1 MGSQPQS
8 QDVEHQ
14 ASPEVDD
21 LRIRREALRDSS
33 LEQRWHQARQRSH
46 PKQGENVAKQ
56 RGPPPVG

>member
-21 LRIRREALRDSS
+21 LRIPREAVRDRSHGQPRREPQRREQSS
-33 LEQRWHQARQRSH
+33 QVETVAEQPRSTT
-46 PKQGENVAKQ
+46 
-56 RGPPPVG
+56 VG

>member
-33 LEQRWHQARQRSH
+33 LEQRWHQTRQRSH
-46 PKQGENVAKQ
+46 PRQGENAAEQ
-56 RGPPPVG
+56 PRPPSVG

>member
-21 LRIRREALRDSS
+21 LRIRREAVR
-33 LEQRWHQARQRSH
+33 ERSH
-46 PKQGENVAKQ
+46 GQPRREPQHREHSSQMETMAQ
-56 RGPPPVG
+56 PPGSTTVG